1 MHQTIQNLIQIQE
14 EIKEKIGT
22 FKNETHNPNI
32 IAVSKTFKIEYI
44 KHLVDHGHRH
54 FGENKVQEAYEKWFE
69 IKGKNKM
76 LNLHMI
82 GKLQTNKVKIAFKI
96 FDFIHS
102 LDNIKLANKIA
113 EEQKK
118 YEKKIKLFIQV
129 NLANEKQK
137 SGISFE
143 KVQELYEFCTEQGL
157 NVIGLMCLPPYD
169 EESGKYFSKLEK
181 LNKYLNLKDLSMGMS
196 HDYLTALEFNSTFL
210 RIGSKIFGDRS

>member
-22 FKNETHNPNI
+22 FNNETHNPNI

-82 GKLQTNKVKIAFKI
+82 GKLQTNKVKYAV
-96 FDFIHS
+96 
-102 LDNIKLANKIA
+102 
-113 EEQKK
+113 
-118 YEKKIKLFIQV
+118 KLFDI
-129 NLANEKQK
+129 
-137 SGISFE
+137 
-143 KVQELYEFCTEQGL
+143 
-157 NVIGLMCLPPYD
+157 
-169 EESGKYFSKLEK
+169 
-181 LNKYLNLKDLSMGMS
+181 
-196 HDYLTALEFNSTFL
+196 
-210 RIGSKIFGDRS
+210 